1 MSDAPINVLVA
12 MNFSEE
18 TLNRLR
24 AISDRLNIIC
34 YAGQVPPQ
42 AYEDVEVLYTIF
54 NFPTPTEAPH
64 LKWIQLHYAGVDSVV
79 NRPIAQQEHIQITS
93 TSGIHA
99 TPISEYCIG
108 MMLAFSLQFPKMWRL
123 QGQSKW
129 ADRPHETFRP
139 VGLRGQVLGIVGY
152 GSIGRELARIA
163 HAIGMKVLATKN
175 NLLKPQEELDYVE
188 TGTGD
193 PNAEIPERLYP
204 PEALGSMVEVCD
216 YVVVTVPLTEKTH
229 HSINADIL
237 KRMKSTA
244 VIINIARGAV
254 IDEKALIEALQNG
267 TIAGAGLDVFEEEPL
282 PATSP
287 LWAMENVLIS
297 PHVSGNNTRY
307 GERAARVFEENL
319 RRYINHQ
326 PLLNQFDRK
335 RGY

>member
-12 MNFSEE
+12 VNFSEDI
-18 TLNRLR
+18 LNRLR
-24 AISDRLNIIC
+24 AISDRLNITC

-42 AYEDVEVLYTIF
+42 AYEDAEVLYTIH
-54 NFPTPTEAPH
+54 NFPTPAEAPH
-64 LKWIQLHYAGVDSVV
+64 LKWIQLHYAGLDSVV
-79 NRPIAQQEHIQITS
+79 NRPIVQQEHIQITS
-93 TSGIHA
+93 ASGIHA
-99 TPISEYCIG
+99 TPIAEYCIG
-108 MMLAFSLQFPKMWRL
+108 MMLAFSLQLPKMWRL
-123 QGQSKW
+123 QNQSKW

-163 HAIGMKVLATKN
+163 NAMGMKVLATKN
-175 NLLKPQEELDYVE
+175 NLLKPQEELDYIE
-188 TGTGD
+188 AGTGD

-204 PEALGSMVEVCD
+204 TEALGSMVEVCD

-244 VIINIARGAV
+244 VIVNIARGAV
-254 IDEKALIEALQNG
+254 IDEQAMIEALENG
-267 TIAGAGLDVFEEEPL
+267 TIAGAALDVFEEEPL

-287 LWAMENVLIS
+287 LWKMENVLIS
-297 PHVSGNNTRY
+297 PHCSGNNTRY
-307 GERAARVFEENL
+307 AERAATVFEENL
-319 RRYINHQ
+319 RRYISHQ